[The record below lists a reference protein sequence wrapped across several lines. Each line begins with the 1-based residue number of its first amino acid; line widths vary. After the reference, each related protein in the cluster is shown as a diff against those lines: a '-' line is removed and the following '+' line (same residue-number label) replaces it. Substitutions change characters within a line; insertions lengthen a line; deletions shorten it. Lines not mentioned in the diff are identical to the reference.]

1 MYDILMIMASGHL
14 RFHELSSSIKYS
26 QPIKIVLMTQNKQKT
41 PFTLKINLLEAYEN
55 RMPPPGAS
63 TNAPVGHA
71 VVKLRIENLI
81 QDNIVANI
89 TKLDICQ
96 PDNNKV
102 IISQPVKPF
111 KLGGLQI
118 IEPGFH
124 LTNSEGFRGLKEVKA
139 VVTYQVNGKS
149 YTAESLI
156 FKVIINP

>member
-1 MYDILMIMASGHL
+1 MYDILSILTSVNL

-26 QPIKIVLMTQNKQKT
+26 HPIAIVLMTQNNQKT

-63 TNAPVGHA
+63 KNAPVGHA

-81 QDNIVANI
+81 QDNIVANL
-89 TKLDICQ
+89 TKLEICQ

-102 IISQPVKPF
+102 LIYEPMKPL

-124 LTNSEGFRGLKEVKA
+124 LTNLKGFSGLKEVKA
-139 VVTYQVNGKS
+139 VVTYQVNGKT
-149 YTAESLI
+149 YTAESLSL
-156 FKVIINP
+156 KVRGNP